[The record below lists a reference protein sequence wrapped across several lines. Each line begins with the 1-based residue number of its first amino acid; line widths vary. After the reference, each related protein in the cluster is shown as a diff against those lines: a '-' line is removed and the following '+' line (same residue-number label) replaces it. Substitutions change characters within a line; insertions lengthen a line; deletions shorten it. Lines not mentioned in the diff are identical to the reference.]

1 MEEVIFSAAPLL
13 SDVVK
18 RHGLLMRKKEK
29 KKKREHTFSEN
40 EVFRE
45 KWVAGG
51 ESRRRDK

>member
-18 RHGLLMRKKEK
+18 RHGLLMQKKEK
-29 KKKREHTFSEN
+29 RKKKREHTFSEN

-45 KWVAGG
+45 K
-51 ESRRRDK
+51 

>member
-45 KWVAGG
+45 KWVVGG